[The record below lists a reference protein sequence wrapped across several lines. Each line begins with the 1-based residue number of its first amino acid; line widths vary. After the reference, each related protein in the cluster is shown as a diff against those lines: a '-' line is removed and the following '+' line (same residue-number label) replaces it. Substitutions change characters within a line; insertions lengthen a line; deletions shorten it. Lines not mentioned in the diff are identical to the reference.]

1 MSMGDMMIVGV
12 AIAFVLSPVL
22 AVGLGKFIK
31 QGSGDE

>member
-1 MSMGDMMIVGV
+1 MIVGA

-31 QGSGDE
+31 QGSGE